1 MAVAARED
9 ADADTRV
16 RVICRVRPR
25 APGEV
30 GDGQYAECLQVE
42 SAESFVRVTK
52 NAWDRPE
59 AFAFDAVLPV
69 NASQRR
75 VYDAVCMPVVEA
87 VLGGAN
93 GAVLAYGMTGSGKTH
108 SLMHV
113 GSKPASSDRGL
124 VTRAAEEIFARARA
138 EGPSVQTRVALGFVQ
153 IYNEEVYDLLVDESE
168 RPGGTTTPLRLVDR
182 GGAARCEG
190 ASARAVESAEDVLAL
205 LAAARKRRKEA
216 NQRLNASSSRSH
228 AIVTLYVSR
237 ERTLTQETLTQKLA
251 KKSKL
256 SFADLAGSERV
267 KRDGASGAR
276 LTEAGHISRSLS
288 ALGNCVHIL
297 ASSRGSNDDHPGHVP
312 YRDSK
317 LTRLLRDCFGNGCR
331 ASLLLTC
338 SPDPR
343 HAGETTATLRFGQ
356 RAMRAETVVKTQ
368 RVVEYRAAVRRQAG
382 EVDRL
387 QSSLED
393 ALALARDAKAEATA
407 ELERER
413 RKILAEAE
421 RDRERRVAVARQ
433 RLEED
438 AEAKARA
445 MVREVTTKVAS
456 MLDLERARM
465 AEAVASER
473 AAADASG
480 ARVAAETSAVAR
492 ERDAL
497 AVALASTSEALDA
510 ALGRCSETETRL
522 AETQARASEAEA
534 RASEAESLV
543 DTLAAR
549 LSKVSKVTAK
559 DAEDAKDAVHADAED
574 ASRAAAEDVPPAS
587 RWARA
592 LERAVAQENEKGAA
606 ACLEAT
612 RALAALAA
620 DPRRHAE
627 LATAQTVR
635 PLAALLSDTRA
646 EERARRAAA
655 GVLANVAAS
664 PECHEALADAE
675 GFVPVL
681 VGLLEEGAR
690 DARSGQTRLLATGAL
705 ANLMANPRLKSR
717 LAREGALAA
726 VARVAAARDE
736 MPGDDAQAAET
747 RAQAARGL
755 ANFCAR
761 HPGAGD
767 AVCGVAGALE
777 GLVDAAQCAT
787 LESARK
793 HAALALYHM
802 TRRPDLAARV
812 VDAGG
817 RRAMRALRG
826 EAASEETRALAEMC
840 LGALENAT
848 R

>member
-190 ASARAVESAEDVLAL
+190 ASARAVESAEDALAL
-205 LAAARKRRKEA
+205 LAAARRRRTEA

-237 ERTLTQETLTQKLA
+237 ERTGTVTQKLT
-251 KKSKL
+251 KISKL

-267 KRDGASGAR
+267 KRAGASGAR
-276 LTEAGHISRSLS
+276 LTEASHINRSLS

-297 ASSRGSNDDHPGHVP
+297 AERGSNDDHPGHVP

-421 RDRERRVAVARQ
+421 RDRERRVAVARE

-549 LSKVSKVTAK
+549 LSKVAAK
-559 DAEDAKDAVHADAED
+559 DAKDAVHADAED
-574 ASRAAAEDVPPAS
+574 AGRAAAEDVRPAS

-592 LERAVAQENEKGAA
+592 LERAVAEENEKGAA
-606 ACLEAT
+606 VCLEAT

-620 DPRRHAE
+620 DPSRHAE

-705 ANLMANPRLKSR
+705 ANLMGNPRLKSR

-726 VARVAAARDE
+726 VARVAAARD
-736 MPGDDAQAAET
+736 GDNDDDAQAAET

-812 VDAGG
+812 ADAGG

>member
-1 MAVAARED
+1 MCIR
-9 ADADTRV
+9 
-16 RVICRVRPR
+16 
-25 APGEV
+25 
-30 GDGQYAECLQVE
+30 
-42 SAESFVRVTK
+42 
-52 NAWDRPE
+52 DR
-59 AFAFDAVLPV
+59 
-69 NASQRR
+69 
-75 VYDAVCMPVVEA
+75 
-87 VLGGAN
+87 
-93 GAVLAYGMTGSGKTH
+93 
-108 SLMHV
+108 
-113 GSKPASSDRGL
+113 
-124 VTRAAEEIFARARA
+124 
-138 EGPSVQTRVALGFVQ
+138 
-153 IYNEEVYDLLVDESE
+153 
-168 RPGGTTTPLRLVDR
+168 
-182 GGAARCEG
+182 
-190 ASARAVESAEDVLAL
+190 AL
-205 LAAARKRRKEA
+205 LAAARRRRTEA

-237 ERTLTQETLTQKLA
+237 ERTGTVTQKLT
-251 KKSKL
+251 KISKL

-267 KRDGASGAR
+267 KRAGASGAR
-276 LTEAGHISRSLS
+276 LTEASHINRSLS
-288 ALGNCVHIL
+288 ALGNCMHIL
-297 ASSRGSNDDHPGHVP
+297 AERGSNDDHPGHVP

-421 RDRERRVAVARQ
+421 RDRERRVAVARE

-522 AETQARASEAEA
+522 AETQARVSEAEA
-534 RASEAESLV
+534 RASEAEWLV

-549 LSKVSKVTAK
+549 LSKVAAK
-559 DAEDAKDAVHADAED
+559 DAKDAVHADAED
-574 ASRAAAEDVPPAS
+574 AGRAAAEDVRPAS

-592 LERAVAQENEKGAA
+592 LERAVAEENEKGAA
-606 ACLEAT
+606 VCLEAT

-620 DPRRHAE
+620 DPSRHAE

-681 VGLLEEGAR
+681 VGLLEEKNGAR

-705 ANLMANPRLKSR
+705 ANLMGNPRLKSR

-726 VARVAAARDE
+726 VARVAAARD
-736 MPGDDAQAAET
+736 GDNVFSLDAQAAET

-812 VDAGG
+812 ADAGG

>member
-190 ASARAVESAEDVLAL
+190 ASARAVESAEDALAL
-205 LAAARKRRKEA
+205 LAAARRRRTEA

-237 ERTLTQETLTQKLA
+237 ERTGTVTQKLT
-251 KKSKL
+251 KISKL

-267 KRDGASGAR
+267 KRAGASGAR
-276 LTEAGHISRSLS
+276 LTEASHINRSLS

-297 ASSRGSNDDHPGHVP
+297 AERGSNDDHPGHVP

-421 RDRERRVAVARQ
+421 RDRERRVAVARE

-534 RASEAESLV
+534 RASEAEWLV

-549 LSKVSKVTAK
+549 LSKVAAK
-559 DAEDAKDAVHADAED
+559 DAKDAVHADAED
-574 ASRAAAEDVPPAS
+574 AGRAAAEDVRPAS

-592 LERAVAQENEKGAA
+592 LERAVAEENEKGAA
-606 ACLEAT
+606 VCLEAT

-620 DPRRHAE
+620 DPSRHAE

-705 ANLMANPRLKSR
+705 ANLMGNPRLKSR

-726 VARVAAARDE
+726 VARVAAARD
-736 MPGDDAQAAET
+736 GDNVFSLDAQAAET

-812 VDAGG
+812 ADAGG

>member
-190 ASARAVESAEDVLAL
+190 ASARAVESAEDALAL
-205 LAAARKRRKEA
+205 LAAARRRRTEA

-237 ERTLTQETLTQKLA
+237 ERTGTVTQTLTKI
-251 KKSKL
+251 SKL

-267 KRDGASGAR
+267 KRAGASGAR
-276 LTEAGHISRSLS
+276 LTEASHINRSLS

-297 ASSRGSNDDHPGHVP
+297 AERGSNDDHPGHVP

-421 RDRERRVAVARQ
+421 RDRERRVAVARE

-522 AETQARASEAEA
+522 AETQARVSEAEA

-549 LSKVSKVTAK
+549 LSKVAAK
-559 DAEDAKDAVHADAED
+559 DAKDAVHADAED
-574 ASRAAAEDVPPAS
+574 AGRAAAEDVRPAS

-592 LERAVAQENEKGAA
+592 LERAVAEENEKGAA
-606 ACLEAT
+606 VCLEAT

-620 DPRRHAE
+620 DPSRHAE

-705 ANLMANPRLKSR
+705 ANLMGNPRLKSR

-726 VARVAAARDE
+726 VARVAAARD
-736 MPGDDAQAAET
+736 GDNVFSLDAQAAET

-812 VDAGG
+812 ADAGG

>member
-190 ASARAVESAEDVLAL
+190 ASARAVESAEDALAL
-205 LAAARKRRKEA
+205 LAAARRRRTEA

-237 ERTLTQETLTQKLA
+237 ERTGTVTQKLT
-251 KKSKL
+251 KISKL

-267 KRDGASGAR
+267 KRAGASGAR
-276 LTEAGHISRSLS
+276 LTEASHINRSLS

-297 ASSRGSNDDHPGHVP
+297 AERGSNDDHPGHVP

-421 RDRERRVAVARQ
+421 RDRERRVAVARE
-433 RLEED
+433 RLEEE
-438 AEAKARA
+438 AEAKAHA

-534 RASEAESLV
+534 RASEAEWLV

-549 LSKVSKVTAK
+549 LSKVAAK
-559 DAEDAKDAVHADAED
+559 DAKDAVHADAED
-574 ASRAAAEDVPPAS
+574 AGRAAAEDVRPAS

-592 LERAVAQENEKGAA
+592 LERAVAEENEKGAA
-606 ACLEAT
+606 VCLEAT

-620 DPRRHAE
+620 DPSRHAE

-705 ANLMANPRLKSR
+705 ANLMGNPRLKSR

-726 VARVAAARDE
+726 VARVAAARD
-736 MPGDDAQAAET
+736 GDNDDDAQAAET

-812 VDAGG
+812 ADAGG

>member
-190 ASARAVESAEDVLAL
+190 ASARAVESAEDALAL
-205 LAAARKRRKEA
+205 LAAARRRRTEA

-237 ERTLTQETLTQKLA
+237 ERTGTVTQKLT

-267 KRDGASGAR
+267 KRAGASGAR
-276 LTEAGHISRSLS
+276 LTEASHINRSLS

-297 ASSRGSNDDHPGHVP
+297 AERGSNDDHPGHVP

-421 RDRERRVAVARQ
+421 RDRERRVAVARE

-522 AETQARASEAEA
+522 AETQARASPKPR
-534 RASEAESLV
+534 RAPPKPS
-543 DTLAAR
+543 R
-549 LSKVSKVTAK
+549 LSIRSPHVFQRWPRKTRKTQYTPTPKTRVA
-559 DAEDAKDAVHADAED
+559 
-574 ASRAAAEDVPPAS
+574 PPPKTYV
-587 RWARA
+587 RLGVGARA
-592 LERAVAQENEKGAA
+592 LERAVAEENEKGAA
-606 ACLEAT
+606 ACPRRRARLRRSRPTRAGTPSWRRRRPCARSRRSSAT
-612 RALAALAA
+612 RA
-620 DPRRHAE
+620 RRN
-627 LATAQTVR
+627 
-635 PLAALLSDTRA
+635 
-646 EERARRAAA
+646 AR
-655 GVLANVAAS
+655 
-664 PECHEALADAE
+664 
-675 GFVPVL
+675 
-681 VGLLEEGAR
+681 
-690 DARSGQTRLLATGAL
+690 
-705 ANLMANPRLKSR
+705 
-717 LAREGALAA
+717 
-726 VARVAAARDE
+726 
-736 MPGDDAQAAET
+736 
-747 RAQAARGL
+747 
-755 ANFCAR
+755 
-761 HPGAGD
+761 
-767 AVCGVAGALE
+767 
-777 GLVDAAQCAT
+777 
-787 LESARK
+787 
-793 HAALALYHM
+793 
-802 TRRPDLAARV
+802 
-812 VDAGG
+812 GG
-817 RRAMRALRG
+817 RRRASWPTSPPAPSATRRWRTRRG
-826 EAASEETRALAEMC
+826 SCPSWSGSWKKALGVRGRRVRSRRGSSRRARWRTSWETR
-840 LGALENAT
+840 G
-848 R
+848 

>member
-190 ASARAVESAEDVLAL
+190 ASARAVESAEDALAL
-205 LAAARKRRKEA
+205 LAAARRRRTEA

-237 ERTLTQETLTQKLA
+237 ERTGTVTQKLT
-251 KKSKL
+251 KISKL

-267 KRDGASGAR
+267 KRAGASGAR
-276 LTEAGHISRSLS
+276 LTEASHINRSLS
-288 ALGNCVHIL
+288 ALGNCMHIL
-297 ASSRGSNDDHPGHVP
+297 AERGSNDDHPGHVP

-421 RDRERRVAVARQ
+421 RDRERRVAVARE

-480 ARVAAETSAVAR
+480 ARVAAETSAVVR

-522 AETQARASEAEA
+522 AETQARVSEAEA

-543 DTLAAR
+543 DTLVAR
-549 LSKVSKVTAK
+549 LSKVAAK
-559 DAEDAKDAVHADAED
+559 DAKDAVHA
-574 ASRAAAEDVPPAS
+574 AAEDVRPAS

-592 LERAVAQENEKGAA
+592 LERAVAEENEKGAA
-606 ACLEAT
+606 VCLEAT

-620 DPRRHAE
+620 DPSRHAE

-705 ANLMANPRLKSR
+705 ANLMGNPRLKSR
-717 LAREGALAA
+717 LARDGALAA
-726 VARVAAARDE
+726 VARVAAARD
-736 MPGDDAQAAET
+736 GDKKNDNVFSLDAQAAET

-812 VDAGG
+812 ADAGG

>member
-190 ASARAVESAEDVLAL
+190 ASARAVESAEDALAL
-205 LAAARKRRKEA
+205 LAAARRRRTEA

-237 ERTLTQETLTQKLA
+237 ERTGTVTQTLTKI
-251 KKSKL
+251 SKL

-267 KRDGASGAR
+267 KRAGASGAR
-276 LTEAGHISRSLS
+276 LTEASHINRSLS
-288 ALGNCVHIL
+288 ALGNCMHIL
-297 ASSRGSNDDHPGHVP
+297 AERGSNDDHPGHVP

-421 RDRERRVAVARQ
+421 RDRERRVAVARE

-522 AETQARASEAEA
+522 AETQARVSEAEA

-549 LSKVSKVTAK
+549 LSKVAAK
-559 DAEDAKDAVHADAED
+559 DAKDAVHADAED
-574 ASRAAAEDVPPAS
+574 AGRAAAEDVRPAS

-592 LERAVAQENEKGAA
+592 LERAVAEENEKGAA
-606 ACLEAT
+606 VCLEAT

-620 DPRRHAE
+620 DPSRHAE

-705 ANLMANPRLKSR
+705 ANLMGNPRLKSR

-726 VARVAAARDE
+726 VARVAAARD
-736 MPGDDAQAAET
+736 GDNVFSLDAQAAET

-812 VDAGG
+812 ADAGG

>member
-190 ASARAVESAEDVLAL
+190 ASARAVESAEDALAL
-205 LAAARKRRKEA
+205 LAAARRRRTEA

-237 ERTLTQETLTQKLA
+237 ERTGTVTQKLT
-251 KKSKL
+251 KISKL

-267 KRDGASGAR
+267 KRAGASGAR
-276 LTEAGHISRSLS
+276 LTEASHINRSLS
-288 ALGNCVHIL
+288 ALGNCMHIL
-297 ASSRGSNDDHPGHVP
+297 AERGSNDDHPGHVP

-421 RDRERRVAVARQ
+421 RDRERRVAVARE

-534 RASEAESLV
+534 RASEAEWLV

-549 LSKVSKVTAK
+549 LSKVAAK
-559 DAEDAKDAVHADAED
+559 DAKDAVHADAED
-574 ASRAAAEDVPPAS
+574 AGRAAAEDVRPAS

-592 LERAVAQENEKGAA
+592 LERAVAEENEKGAA
-606 ACLEAT
+606 VCLEAT

-620 DPRRHAE
+620 DPSRHAE

-705 ANLMANPRLKSR
+705 ANLMGNPRLKSR

-726 VARVAAARDE
+726 VARVAAARD
-736 MPGDDAQAAET
+736 GDNDDDAQAAET

-812 VDAGG
+812 ADAGG

>member
-190 ASARAVESAEDVLAL
+190 ASARAVESAEDALAL
-205 LAAARKRRKEA
+205 LAAARRRRTEA

-237 ERTLTQETLTQKLA
+237 ERTGTVTQKLT
-251 KKSKL
+251 KISKL

-267 KRDGASGAR
+267 KRAGASGAR
-276 LTEAGHISRSLS
+276 LTEASHINRSLS

-297 ASSRGSNDDHPGHVP
+297 AERGSNDDHPGHVP

-421 RDRERRVAVARQ
+421 RDRERRVAVARE

-522 AETQARASEAEA
+522 AETQARVSEAEA

-543 DTLAAR
+543 DTLVAR
-549 LSKVSKVTAK
+549 LSKVAAK
-559 DAEDAKDAVHADAED
+559 DAKDAGRADAED
-574 ASRAAAEDVPPAS
+574 AVHAAAEDAGPAS

-592 LERAVAQENEKGAA
+592 LERAVAEENEKGAA
-606 ACLEAT
+606 VCLEAT

-620 DPRRHAE
+620 DPSRHAE

-705 ANLMANPRLKSR
+705 ANLMGNPRLKSR

-726 VARVAAARDE
+726 VARVAAARD
-736 MPGDDAQAAET
+736 GDNVFSLDAQAAET

-812 VDAGG
+812 ADAGG

>member
-190 ASARAVESAEDVLAL
+190 ASARAVESAEDALAL
-205 LAAARKRRKEA
+205 LAAARRRRTEA

-237 ERTLTQETLTQKLA
+237 ERTGTVTQKLT
-251 KKSKL
+251 KISKL

-267 KRDGASGAR
+267 KRAGASGAR
-276 LTEAGHISRSLS
+276 LTEASHINRSLS

-297 ASSRGSNDDHPGHVP
+297 AERGSNDDHPGHVP

-421 RDRERRVAVARQ
+421 RDRERRVAVARE

-522 AETQARASEAEA
+522 AETQARVSEAEA
-534 RASEAESLV
+534 RASEAEWLV

-549 LSKVSKVTAK
+549 LSKVAAK
-559 DAEDAKDAVHADAED
+559 DAKDAVHADAED
-574 ASRAAAEDVPPAS
+574 AGRAAAEDVRPAS

-592 LERAVAQENEKGAA
+592 LERAVAEENEKGAA
-606 ACLEAT
+606 VCLEAT

-620 DPRRHAE
+620 DPSRHAE

-705 ANLMANPRLKSR
+705 ANLMGNPRLKSR

-726 VARVAAARDE
+726 VARVAAARD
-736 MPGDDAQAAET
+736 GDNVFSLDAQAAET

-812 VDAGG
+812 ADAGG

>member
-190 ASARAVESAEDVLAL
+190 ASARAVESAEDALAL
-205 LAAARKRRKEA
+205 LAAARRRRTEA

-237 ERTLTQETLTQKLA
+237 ERTGTVTQTLTKI
-251 KKSKL
+251 SKL

-267 KRDGASGAR
+267 KRAGASGAR
-276 LTEAGHISRSLS
+276 LTEASHINRSLS
-288 ALGNCVHIL
+288 ALGNCMHIL
-297 ASSRGSNDDHPGHVP
+297 AERGSNDDHPGHVP

-421 RDRERRVAVARQ
+421 RDRERRVAVARE

-522 AETQARASEAEA
+522 AETQARVSEAEA

-549 LSKVSKVTAK
+549 LSKVAAK
-559 DAEDAKDAVHADAED
+559 DAKDAGRADAED
-574 ASRAAAEDVPPAS
+574 AVHAAAEDVRPAS

-592 LERAVAQENEKGAA
+592 LERAVAEENEKGAA
-606 ACLEAT
+606 VCLEAT

-620 DPRRHAE
+620 DPSRHAE

-681 VGLLEEGAR
+681 VGLLEEKTSAR
-690 DARSGQTRLLATGAL
+690 DARSGCSGQTRLLATGAL
-705 ANLMANPRLKSR
+705 ANLMGNPRLKSR

-726 VARVAAARDE
+726 VARVAAARD
-736 MPGDDAQAAET
+736 GDNVFSLDAQAAET

-812 VDAGG
+812 ADAGG

>member
-190 ASARAVESAEDVLAL
+190 ASARAVESAEDALAL
-205 LAAARKRRKEA
+205 LAAARRRRTEA

-237 ERTLTQETLTQKLA
+237 ERTGTVTQTLTKI
-251 KKSKL
+251 SKL

-267 KRDGASGAR
+267 KRAGASGAR
-276 LTEAGHISRSLS
+276 LTEASHINRSLS

-297 ASSRGSNDDHPGHVP
+297 AERGSNDDHPGHVP

-421 RDRERRVAVARQ
+421 RDRERRVAVARE

-534 RASEAESLV
+534 RASEAEWLV

-549 LSKVSKVTAK
+549 LSKVAAK
-559 DAEDAKDAVHADAED
+559 DAKDAVHADAED
-574 ASRAAAEDVPPAS
+574 AGRAAAEDVRPAS

-592 LERAVAQENEKGAA
+592 LERAVAEENEKGAA
-606 ACLEAT
+606 VCLEAT

-620 DPRRHAE
+620 DPSRHAE

-705 ANLMANPRLKSR
+705 ANLMGNPRLKSR

-726 VARVAAARDE
+726 VARVAAARD
-736 MPGDDAQAAET
+736 GDNVFSLDAQAAET

-812 VDAGG
+812 ADAGG

>member
-190 ASARAVESAEDVLAL
+190 ASARAVESAEDALAL
-205 LAAARKRRKEA
+205 LAAARRRRTEA

-237 ERTLTQETLTQKLA
+237 ERTGTVTQTLTKI
-251 KKSKL
+251 SKL

-267 KRDGASGAR
+267 KRAGASGAR
-276 LTEAGHISRSLS
+276 LTEASHINRSLS
-288 ALGNCVHIL
+288 ALGNCMHIL
-297 ASSRGSNDDHPGHVP
+297 AERGSNDDHPGHVP

-421 RDRERRVAVARQ
+421 RDRERRVAVARE
-433 RLEED
+433 RLEEE
-438 AEAKARA
+438 AEAKAHA

-534 RASEAESLV
+534 RASEAEWLV

-549 LSKVSKVTAK
+549 LSKVAAK
-559 DAEDAKDAVHADAED
+559 DAKDAVHADAED
-574 ASRAAAEDVPPAS
+574 AGRAAAEDVRPAS

-592 LERAVAQENEKGAA
+592 LERAVAEENEKGAA
-606 ACLEAT
+606 VCLEAT

-620 DPRRHAE
+620 DPSRHAE

-705 ANLMANPRLKSR
+705 ANLMGNPRLKSR

-726 VARVAAARDE
+726 VARVAAARD
-736 MPGDDAQAAET
+736 GDNVFSLDAQAAET

-812 VDAGG
+812 ADAGG

>member
-190 ASARAVESAEDVLAL
+190 ASARAVESAEDALAL
-205 LAAARKRRKEA
+205 LAAARRRRTEA

-237 ERTLTQETLTQKLA
+237 ERTGTVTQKLT
-251 KKSKL
+251 KISKL

-267 KRDGASGAR
+267 KRAGASGAR
-276 LTEAGHISRSLS
+276 LTEASHINRSLS

-297 ASSRGSNDDHPGHVP
+297 AERGSNDDHPGHVP

-421 RDRERRVAVARQ
+421 RDRERRVAVARE

-522 AETQARASEAEA
+522 AETQARVSEAEA

-549 LSKVSKVTAK
+549 LSKVAAK
-559 DAEDAKDAVHADAED
+559 DAKDVVHADAED
-574 ASRAAAEDVPPAS
+574 AGRAAAEDVRPAS

-592 LERAVAQENEKGAA
+592 LERAVAEENEKGAA
-606 ACLEAT
+606 VCLEAT

-620 DPRRHAE
+620 DPSRHAE

-705 ANLMANPRLKSR
+705 ANLMGNPRLKSR

-726 VARVAAARDE
+726 VARVAAARD
-736 MPGDDAQAAET
+736 GDNDDDAQAAET

-812 VDAGG
+812 ADAGG

>member
-190 ASARAVESAEDVLAL
+190 ASARAVESAEDALAL
-205 LAAARKRRKEA
+205 LAAARRRRTEA

-237 ERTLTQETLTQKLA
+237 ERTGTVTQKLT
-251 KKSKL
+251 KISKL

-267 KRDGASGAR
+267 KRAGASGAR
-276 LTEAGHISRSLS
+276 LTEASHINRSLS

-297 ASSRGSNDDHPGHVP
+297 AERGSNDDHPGHVP

-421 RDRERRVAVARQ
+421 RDRERRVAVARE

-534 RASEAESLV
+534 RASEAEWLV

-549 LSKVSKVTAK
+549 LSKVAAK
-559 DAEDAKDAVHADAED
+559 DAKDAVHADAED
-574 ASRAAAEDVPPAS
+574 AGRAAAEDVRPAS

-592 LERAVAQENEKGAA
+592 LERAVAEENEKGAA
-606 ACLEAT
+606 VCLEAT

-620 DPRRHAE
+620 DPSRHAE

-705 ANLMANPRLKSR
+705 ANLMGNPRLKSR

-726 VARVAAARDE
+726 VARVAAARD
-736 MPGDDAQAAET
+736 GDNDDDAQAAET

-812 VDAGG
+812 ADAGG

>member
-190 ASARAVESAEDVLAL
+190 ASARAVESAEDALAL
-205 LAAARKRRKEA
+205 LAAARRRRTEA

-237 ERTLTQETLTQKLA
+237 ERTGTVTQTLTKI
-251 KKSKL
+251 SKL

-267 KRDGASGAR
+267 KRAGASGAR
-276 LTEAGHISRSLS
+276 LTEASHINRSLS
-288 ALGNCVHIL
+288 ALGNCMHIL
-297 ASSRGSNDDHPGHVP
+297 AERGSNDDHPGHVP

-356 RAMRAETVVKTQ
+356 RAMHAETVVKTQ

-421 RDRERRVAVARQ
+421 RDRERRVAVARE

-522 AETQARASEAEA
+522 AETQARVSEAEA
-534 RASEAESLV
+534 RASEAEWLV

-549 LSKVSKVTAK
+549 LSKVAAK
-559 DAEDAKDAVHADAED
+559 DAKDAVHADAED
-574 ASRAAAEDVPPAS
+574 AGRAAAEDVRPAS

-592 LERAVAQENEKGAA
+592 LERAVAEENEKGAA
-606 ACLEAT
+606 VCLEAT

-620 DPRRHAE
+620 DPSRHAE

-705 ANLMANPRLKSR
+705 ANLMGNPRLKSR

-726 VARVAAARDE
+726 VARVAAARD
-736 MPGDDAQAAET
+736 GDNVFSLDAQAAET

-812 VDAGG
+812 ADAGG